1 MVKHV
6 ILWILKDEY
15 SEEEKKQIKQGIKE
29 GDETVISAHQIRFLR
44 RLVRDYQFR
53 SSPPERTFEMWPQVL
68 RGEKLYIS
76 AYKRQATVTINSIHI
91 YEVNAIADKA
101 IEILSSLPESSH
113 LSVLRGCSILWCKGY
128 APMPYGASSITR
140 VRKMRQNMRDMTG

>member
-1 MVKHV
+1 MVKIYISV
-6 ILWILKDEY
+6 
-15 SEEEKKQIKQGIKE
+15 KQGIKE

-53 SSPPERTFEMWPQVL
+53 NSLPERTFEMWPQVL

-101 IEILSSLPESSH
+101 IEILSTIPGDSCAQPLKNTAATNSTISFSRTVT
-113 LSVLRGCSILWCKGY
+113 LT
-128 APMPYGASSITR
+128 M
-140 VRKMRQNMRDMTG
+140 